1 MATRK
6 PVKSA
11 RSAQSARGTSPKRPA
26 AKEPARKP
34 APDLAEVRGRIDAID
49 RSIQELIAERARF
62 AQHVGRA
69 KGPLKAAVDYYRP
82 EREAQVLRMVIERNH
97 GPLSNEEMVRLFRE
111 IMSSCLAQQE
121 PLKIGYLGPEGTFS
135 EQACIKHF
143 GNGVRR
149 LPLSGVEEVFQEV
162 EAGHADFGVVP
173 IENSGEGTVHST
185 LDLFLTSKLK
195 ICGEIELRVHQ
206 YLMSKSGSLR
216 EVERVYSHPQSLAQC
231 RGWLRE
237 NLAKA
242 ERTPV
247 SSNAEAAR
255 RARNADDAGAI
266 AGETAAHVYGLKIV
280 AGPIEDRP
288 DNTTRF
294 LVIGRDL
301 FAPSGRD
308 KTSMLVA
315 VKDRPGALYELLT
328 PLAASGLSLTKIES
342 RPSRQGKWQYVFFID
357 VEGHVEDARLSAVL
371 RKLGA
376 FTQNVKVLG
385 SYPQAVL

>member
-1 MATRK
+1 MATHEQDAGAPHDAAT
-6 PVKSA
+6 PVN
-11 RSAQSARGTSPKRPA
+11 PA
-26 AKEPARKP
+26 
-34 APDLAEVRGRIDAID
+34 LAEVRRRIDAID
-49 RSIQELIAERARF
+49 RDIQALISERARH
-62 AQHVGRA
+62 AHEVAAA
-69 KGPLKAAVDYYRP
+69 KGPLRAAVDYYRP
-82 EREAQVLRMVIERNH
+82 EREAQVLRMVIERNQ

-135 EQACIKHF
+135 EQATIKQF

-149 LPLSGVEEVFQEV
+149 LPLASLEEVFQEV
-162 EAGHADFGVVP
+162 EAGNADFGVVP

-206 YLMSKSGSLR
+206 FLMSKSGKLAD
-216 EVERVYSHPQSLAQC
+216 VERIYSHPQSLAQT
-231 RGWLRE
+231 RGWVRE
-237 NLAKA
+237 HLARV
-242 ERTPV
+242 ERVPV
-247 SSNAEAAR
+247 ASNAEAAR
-255 RARNADDAGAI
+255 RAKNADDAAAI
-266 AGETAAHVYGLKIV
+266 AGEAAAHVYGLKIV

-301 FAPSGRD
+301 FQPSGKD
-308 KTSMLVA
+308 KTSLLVA

-328 PLAASGLSLTKIES
+328 PLAKSGLSMTKIES

-357 VEGHVEDARLSAVL
+357 VEGHVDDERLRAVL
-371 RKLGA
+371 NELGPFA
-376 FTQNVKVLG
+376 DNVKILG

>member
-6 PVKSA
+6 
-11 RSAQSARGTSPKRPA
+11 RSTEA
-26 AKEPARKP
+26 PARKRVAKTTAGK
-34 APDLAEVRGRIDAID
+34 APDLAEVRARIDAID
-49 RSIQELIAERARF
+49 REIHELISERARF
-62 AQHVGRA
+62 AQHVLRA
-69 KGPLKAAVDYYRP
+69 KGPMRAAVDYYRP
-82 EREAQVLRMVIERNH
+82 EREAQVLRMVVERNK

-135 EQACIKHF
+135 EQAVIKHF

-149 LPLSGVEEVFQEV
+149 LPLSSIEEVFQEV
-162 EAGHADFGVVP
+162 EAGNADFGVVP

-195 ICGEIELRVHQ
+195 ICGEIELRIHQ
-206 YLMSKSGSLR
+206 YLMSKGGKLR

-231 RGWLRE
+231 RAWLRE
-237 NLAKA
+237 NLPKA

-247 SSNAEAAR
+247 ASNAEAAR

-266 AGETAAHVYGLKIV
+266 AGETASHVYGLKIV

-294 LVIGRDL
+294 LAIGRDL

-308 KTSMLVA
+308 KTSLLVS

-342 RPSRQGKWQYVFFID
+342 RPARQGKWQYVFFID
-357 VEGHVEDARLSAVL
+357 VEGHVEEPRLDTVL
-371 RKLGA
+371 KKLGR
-376 FTQNVKVLG
+376 FTENVQVLG